1 MKVALYLRV
10 STDEQ
15 EADNQR
21 MQLRQLC
28 EAQGWQVVCE
38 YRDNESGSR
47 ADRIQ
52 FRQMLADAGKRKW
65 ELLGFWALD
74 RFTRE
79 GTLATLKYLEQLEN
93 DGIRW
98 RSFTEPWIDSA
109 GPFRDVVISL
119 LASLAKQERIRLKE
133 RVKAG
138 LDRYRHDYDA
148 GRVGKEVRSKSGKN
162 LPVGRPKRVF
172 ARQRVFEL
180 REQGHSY
187 RQIASRLG
195 IGEGTVRRV
204 LRS

>member
-1 MKVALYLRV
+1 MRAAIYAIV

-15 EADNQR
+15 EVENQR
-21 MQLRQLC
+21 RQLHQLC
-28 EAQGWQVVCE
+28 ETQGWQVVCE

-65 ELLGFWALD
+65 DLLVFWALD

-79 GTLATLKYLEQLEN
+79 GTLATLRYLEQLEGS
-93 DGIRW
+93 GIRW

-119 LASLAKQERIRLKE
+119 LANLAKQERIRLKE

-138 LDRYRHDYDA
+138 LDRYRHDYNA
-148 GRVGKEVRSKSGKN
+148 GRVGKEVKSKSGKN
-162 LPVGRPKRVF
+162 LPVGQPKRIF
-172 ARQRVFEL
+172 ARRRVFEL
-180 REQGHSY
+180 RAQGISY
-187 RQIASRLG
+187 RQIARRLG

-204 LRS
+204 LAP